1 MVALETHR
9 WGSGDRR
16 ILLLHGITSNAR
28 GWWRLGG
35 DLAAAGWAVT
45 AVDLRGHGGSPAG
58 GDYAMTSY
66 AADVLAA
73 GSDWDAVIGHS
84 LGGAVAVVAHGMDP
98 AFTRALV
105 LQDPALVMGTTVRTE
120 VAGWLLEPFG
130 HPLTPE
136 AVAEANPGW
145 HPEDVG
151 IKAEALVESSPE
163 VVTRT
168 IDDNWPWQFI
178 EATAAVTVPT
188 VILASDPAAG
198 GIVPITIGEWF
209 ADQNDLIDFRVLE
222 GAGHSVHREIDHYA
236 VYFDEVQRVLALV
249 TERAG

>member
-35 DLAAAGWAVT
+35 DLADSGWAVT
-45 AVDLRGHGGSPAG
+45 AVDLRGHGGSPG
-58 GDYAMTSY
+58 GNDYAMKSY

-73 GSDWDAVIGHS
+73 GSEWDAVIGHS
-84 LGGAVAVVAHGMDP
+84 LGGAVSVVAHGMDRT
-98 AFTRALV
+98 FTRTLV
-105 LQDPALVMGTTVRTE
+105 LQDPALVMGAPREE
-120 VAGWLLEPFG
+120 VTGWLLEPFG
-130 HPLTPE
+130 RPLTAA

-145 HPEDVG
+145 HPEDAG
-151 IKAEALVESSPE
+151 IKADALIESSPD
-163 VVTRT
+163 VVTQT

-178 EATAAVTVPT
+178 DATAAVTVPT
-188 VILASDPAAG
+188 VILASDPKAG

-209 ADQNDLIDFRVLE
+209 AGQNDLIDFRVLD

-236 VYFDEVQRVLALV
+236 AYFDEVERALV
-249 TERAG
+249 LVMERAG